1 VRSGIY
7 AKLANSSELSG
18 IIGGIGRIDTN
29 SRSVTFVTTAINGA
43 QRGMTVKFVVRLAI
57 AIATLI
63 SSAILCSGQSPDIG
77 PSSRRTAPSASLSP
91 HATAQ
96 PSLLPPVSTVG
107 SWISDREDVVMPR
120 ALPPIDSPGVMV
132 DDSDAENAWCDPCEE
147 NGMSCDDAGLG
158 PHRQCN
164 DLWTE
169 VHAHRRIFVDADYL
183 YWRTKG
189 NPLPPLVTTSAPGT
203 FQTEAG
209 VLGPGGT
216 NTPNTMT
223 IFGNQNVDSR
233 FHGGER
239 INFGYWLID
248 GEFLGIEG
256 QYLNLGPTSTTF
268 NATSNDAN
276 GNPILARPFIN
287 VNPALPNPRED
298 AQLIGFPNFN
308 GVPGSNVTGA
318 VNIRTTTNVQSAGT
332 LLRQLIWIDFT
343 RNRRLEI
350 IGGYRFF
357 RLDDSVTFDDNF
369 TLPAGPFNAPIDFVG
384 RDQWNA
390 RNQFH
395 GGEIGLK
402 AQSIHCRFMF
412 EGLAKCAFGNNTE
425 HVSINGFTTAT
436 TLGQSVTTP
445 GGLLTQ
451 PTNIGNYRRD
461 TFAVL
466 PEANLNVRYDLAR
479 NLRLTAGYT
488 FLYINRVQR
497 SGDAIDRALNPTQ
510 IGGTLTGPARPAF
523 SFHDSTYY
531 AHGLNAGLE
540 YRW

>member
-1 VRSGIY
+1 
-7 AKLANSSELSG
+7 
-18 IIGGIGRIDTN
+18 
-29 SRSVTFVTTAINGA
+29 
-43 QRGMTVKFVVRLAI
+43 M
-57 AIATLI
+57 
-63 SSAILCSGQSPDIG
+63 
-77 PSSRRTAPSASLSP
+77 
-91 HATAQ
+91 
-96 PSLLPPVSTVG
+96 PPVD
-107 SWISDREDVVMPR
+107 SD
-120 ALPPIDSPGVMV
+120 GVMV
-132 DDSDAENAWCDPCEE
+132 DDAETAESWCDSSQDGCLA
-147 NGMSCDDAGLG
+147 DDELGLTV
-158 PHRQCN
+158 PRCVN

-169 VHAHRRIFVDADYL
+169 VHSHRRIFVEADYL

-216 NTPNTMT
+216 NTPNTTT
-223 IFGNQNVDSR
+223 IFGNQNVDSLFR
-233 FHGGER
+233 SGAR

-256 QYLNLGPTSTTF
+256 QYFALGQANTSF
-268 NATSNDAN
+268 LATSNDTN

-287 VNPALPNPRED
+287 VDPALPNPRED

-308 GVPGSNVTGA
+308 GVPGSNVTGSIN
-318 VNIRTTTNVQSAGT
+318 VRTSSNVQSAGA

-343 RNRRLEI
+343 RNRRLEV

-357 RLDDSVTFDDNF
+357 RVDDSVTFDDAF
-369 TLPAGPFNAPIDFVG
+369 TLPPGPFTQAIDFVG
-384 RDQWNA
+384 RDQWIA
-390 RNQFH
+390 HNQFH

-402 AQSIHCRFMF
+402 GQSYHGRVTF
-412 EGLAKCAFGNNTE
+412 EGVAKCAFGNNTE
-425 HVSINGFTTAT
+425 QVNINGFTTAT
-436 TLGQSVTTP
+436 TLGQSVTVP

-461 TFAVL
+461 VFAVL

-479 NLRLTAGYT
+479 NLRLTVGYT

-497 SGDAIDRALNPTQ
+497 SGDAINRTLNPTQ
-510 IGGTLTGPARPAF
+510 IGGTLVGPAQPSF
-523 SFHDSTYY
+523 TFHDSTYY
-531 AHGLNAGLE
+531 AHGFNAGLE